1 MGRVFTWAL
10 KNNLNDFPLLFR
22 CLDRVEIGGDMKI
35 GKLVSLL
42 LLLLMLACVT
52 PVFAQS
58 DRGTITGTV
67 TDPSG
72 AVVANAKITATS
84 LDSGEVREVTTSDEG
99 NYTLPELKAGPWKIS
114 VEAQGFKSSALDRVQ
129 VAVQVTRTVDIKLE
143 AGSVSE
149 TVNVTAEAPVIQPDS
164 AVRQTNVTE
173 RQVKELPLAV
183 SAESGGRTPLAFI
196 FLDSNVT
203 AATATSGRGTDAANF
218 RVSGGQ
224 GLGTEILIDGAS
236 TRRAQNGTFFSE
248 VAPGP
253 NAFQEFTIST
263 STYSAEFGS
272 STGGVVNFTIKS
284 GTNRFHGEVYD
295 LFRNKALNANSF
307 LNNARGFNKPEDS
320 QNDFGGNIGGPV
332 WIPKVYNGRD
342 RTFFFFNY
350 GGYRFSQSET
360 VAVSVPT
367 LRMRTGDFSELLTDP
382 DVLRQFPGGVR
393 IYDPTQPPDT
403 RVAIPGNR
411 LDLYRGGA
419 VIDPVG
425 LAALQ
430 RFPEPTDPGVFHNFR
445 TTSTVPTDM
454 NSYIG
459 KVDQVISDRQR
470 FSVSYSNRKLTTIK
484 GGFPRFPT
492 PFVVQ
497 DVWDQNFRSDYLRFQ
512 HDFTLSPTL
521 LNHLNFGF
529 NRVDVT
535 NRNFTEGF
543 NPSEELGLPANASQ
557 NLAFP
562 RLGFPGYGDPVV
574 SGDIRAYQNIG
585 STFFSDRQ
593 KDNEFEV
600 ADFVTWVKGRHT
612 FKFGGDVRW
621 TRFDIHQL
629 IDPGGTFNFRHDQT
643 AADRDPEG
651 GWPIASLIT
660 GATEFS
666 FVTFRSIDPG
676 WRYFYPSMF
685 VNDDFK
691 VTQRLTLNLG
701 IRYDI
706 PFPRTE
712 KEDRFRG
719 FDPNVTN
726 PVVNRPG
733 AIVGAGGQ
741 GGLQAEHAGLVK
753 TDYSNVSPRLGFA
766 YSLNSQTVVRGGFGL
781 YYAPLLYGFNG
792 ANNIAEGT
800 LGYSVSALRTPNG
813 RQSTVFLR
821 SMPSLPAIDPN
832 GQFIGATDVDFFDPN
847 FKTGRTAQWS
857 LDVQRQLPA
866 NFAVSIGYIG
876 HKGDRLKSNFTRLNA
891 LPLDALKLGFP
902 LLSKPLRDVTPAE
915 RSYAASVG
923 VPLPASPNAVFSG
936 FNGNVAES
944 LRPFPQYGR
953 INNLLESKGES
964 WYNALQIKLDRRF
977 SQGIQFGLS
986 YTFSKLLTNASE
998 DLFGSSPLGGVL
1010 QNPYDI
1016 KSLKT
1021 VSPNNAPHVL
1031 VFNYIVELPFGRGH
1045 RFLSD
1050 GGFIDRFV
1058 NGWQVGAI
1066 HRYQSGL
1073 PISVFTSENRDFL
1086 DLVGFGGNLRPNLT
1100 GQRLTQF
1107 MPLGPSGTTT
1117 RVLNPGAFVAPP
1129 NFQAPPTTNVSD
1141 PRYAA
1146 YYADPLRFFG
1156 SASPVLDSARV
1167 LPFRSE
1173 NVNLMKKTRLTE
1185 TFTFEFR
1192 AEFFNVFNR
1201 HRYFQPNGDLRNQ
1214 TIFGTSD
1221 VINDFNIYGP
1231 RVIQLGFRLLF

>member
-1 MGRVFTWAL
+1 
-10 KNNLNDFPLLFR
+10 
-22 CLDRVEIGGDMKI
+22 MKI
-35 GKLVSLL
+35 NRHILL
-42 LLLLMLACVT
+42 ALLSILLACANAA
-52 PVFAQS
+52 FAQS

-72 AVVANAKITATS
+72 AVVSKAKVTVTN
-84 LDSGEVREVTTSDEG
+84 LESGEVRETETSDDG
-99 NYTLPELKAGPWKIS
+99 NYTFPELKAGPWKMS
-114 VEAQGFKSSALDRVQ
+114 VEAQGFKASALDRIQ
-129 VAVQVTRTVDIKLE
+129 VAVQVTRTVDVKLE

-183 SAESGGRTPLAFI
+183 AAESGGRTPLAFI

-203 AATATSGRGTDAANF
+203 AASGTTGRGTDASNF

-272 STGGVVNFTIKS
+272 SSGGIVNFTIKS
-284 GTNRFHGEVYD
+284 GGNEFHGEVYD
-295 LFRNKALNANSF
+295 LMRNKALNANSF
-307 LNNARGFNKPEDS
+307 LNNARGFPKPEDT
-320 QNDFGGNIGGPV
+320 QNDFGGNVGGPV
-332 WIPKVYNGRD
+332 WVPKVYNGRN

-350 GGYRFSQSET
+350 EGYRFSQSET
-360 VAVSVPT
+360 VSVSVPT
-367 LRMRTGDFSELLTDP
+367 LRMRAGDFSELLTDP
-382 DVLRQFPGGVR
+382 EVRRQFPGGVQ
-393 IYDPTQPPDT
+393 IYDPTQPPGT

-411 LDLYRGGA
+411 LDQYRGGA

-425 LAALQ
+425 RAILQ
-430 RFPEPTDPGVFHNFR
+430 RFPEPTGSGVFRNYTA
-445 TTSTVPTDM
+445 TTTVPTNM
-454 NSYIG
+454 NNYIG
-459 KVDQVISDRQR
+459 KVDQVISDQQR
-470 FSVSYSNRKLTTIK
+470 FSVSYSHRKLDTIK
-484 GGFPRFPT
+484 GGFPRFPE
-492 PFVVQ
+492 PFVVNG
-497 DVWDQNFRSDYLRFQ
+497 VWDQNFKSDYLRVQ
-512 HDFTLSPTL
+512 HDYTISPTL
-521 LNHLNFGF
+521 LNHFNFGY
-529 NRVDVT
+529 NRVDVS

-543 NPSEELGLPANASQ
+543 NPNQELGLPANATQ
-557 NLAFP
+557 NAAFP
-562 RLGFPGYGDPVV
+562 RIGFPGYGDPVV
-574 SGDIRAYQNIG
+574 SNDIRAYQEIG

-600 ADFVTWVKGRHT
+600 ADFVTWVKGSHT
-612 FKFGGDVRW
+612 FKFGGDLRW

-629 IDPGGTFNFRHDQT
+629 IDPGGSFNFRHDQT

-666 FVTFRSIDPG
+666 FVTIRSIDPG

-691 VTQRLTLNLG
+691 VTQRLTLNVG

-706 PFPRTE
+706 PYPRTE

-719 FDPNVTN
+719 FDPNAIN

-741 GGLQAEHAGLVK
+741 SGLQAEHQGLVK
-753 TDYSNVSPRLGFA
+753 TDYSNISPRLGFA
-766 YSLNSQTVVRGGFGL
+766 YSLNPRTVVRGGFGL

-800 LGYSVSALRTPNG
+800 LGYSTGALRTPNG
-813 RQSTVFLR
+813 RQSTLFFR
-821 SMPSLPAIDPN
+821 NMPAAPSIDPN

-857 LDVQRQLPA
+857 LDVQRELPWK
-866 NFAVSIGYIG
+866 FAASVGYIG
-876 HKGDRLKSNFTRLNA
+876 HKGSRLKSNFSRLNA

-902 LLSKPLRDVTPAE
+902 LLTKPLADVTSAE
-915 RSYAASVG
+915 RAYAASVG
-923 VPLPASPNAVFSG
+923 APLPSSRSAVFAG
-936 FNGNVAES
+936 FNGTVAES

-953 INNLLESKGES
+953 INNLLESRGES

-977 SQGIQFGLS
+977 SRGIQFGLS

-998 DLFGSSPLGGVL
+998 DLFGSSPINGVL

-1016 KSLKT
+1016 KSLKS

-1031 VFNYIVELPFGRGH
+1031 VFNYIFELPFGKGRSYLNEGS
-1045 RFLSD
+1045 FM
-1050 GGFIDRFV
+1050 DRLV
-1058 NGWQVGAI
+1058 GGWQVGAI

-1073 PISVFTSENRDFL
+1073 PIAVFTSENRDWL
-1086 DLVGFGGNLRPNLT
+1086 DVVGFGGNLRPNLT
-1100 GQRLTQF
+1100 GARLTAFLPQ
-1107 MPLGPSGTTT
+1107 GPSGTTVQ
-1117 RVLNPGAFVAPP
+1117 VLNPLAFAAPP
-1129 NFQAPPTTNVSD
+1129 NFQAPPTNNVTD

-1146 YYADPLRFFG
+1146 YYADPFRFFG
-1156 SASPVLDSARV
+1156 NAAPVLDRDHI
-1167 LPFRSE
+1167 LPFKSE
-1173 NVNLMKKTRLTE
+1173 NVSLMKKTRLTE
-1185 TFTFEFR
+1185 TTTFEFR
-1192 AEFFNVFNR
+1192 AEFFNIFNR
-1201 HRYFQPNGDLRNQ
+1201 HRYFQPNGDLRNRNV
-1214 TIFGTSD
+1214 FGFSD
-1221 VINDFNIYGP
+1221 VINDPNIYGP
-1231 RVIQLGFRLLF
+1231 RIIQFGFKLLF

>member
-1 MGRVFTWAL
+1 
-10 KNNLNDFPLLFR
+10 
-22 CLDRVEIGGDMKI
+22 MKT
-35 GKLVSLL
+35 GKFVSLL
-42 LLLLMLACVT
+42 LLLLMLVCAT
-52 PVFAQS
+52 SGFAQS

-67 TDPSG
+67 TDQSG

-84 LDSGEVREVTTSDEG
+84 LDTGEVREVATSDEG
-99 NYTLPELKAGPWKIS
+99 HYTLPELKAGPWKIS
-114 VEAQGFKSSALDRVQ
+114 VGAQGFKASALDRVQ
-129 VAVQVTRTVDIKLE
+129 VAVQVTRTVDITLE

-149 TVNVTAEAPVIQPDS
+149 TVNVSAEAPVIQPDS

-203 AATATSGRGTDAANF
+203 AASATTGRGTDASNF

-263 STYSAEFGS
+263 STYSAEFGNS
-272 STGGVVNFTIKS
+272 SGGVVNFTIKS
-284 GTNRFHGEVYD
+284 GGNEFHGEAYD
-295 LFRNKALNANSF
+295 LLRNKALNANSF
-307 LNNARGFNKPEDS
+307 LNNALGFKKPEDS

-332 WIPKVYNGRD
+332 WIPKIYNGRN

-350 GGYRFSQSET
+350 EGYRFSQSET
-360 VAVSVPT
+360 VTVSVPT
-367 LRMRTGDFSELLTDP
+367 LRMRSGDFSELLTDP
-382 DVLRQFPGGVR
+382 AVLRQFPNGVQV
-393 IYDPTQPPDT
+393 YDPTQPPAT
-403 RVAIPGNR
+403 RAAIPGNR
-411 LDLYRGGA
+411 LDQYRGGA

-430 RFPEPTDPGVFHNFR
+430 RFPEPTGPGVFHNYT

-454 NSYIG
+454 NNYIG
-459 KVDQVISDRQR
+459 KVDQVISDKQR
-470 FSVSYSNRKLTTIK
+470 FNVSYSNRKLTTIK
-484 GGFPRFPT
+484 GGFPRFPI

-497 DVWDQNFRSDYLRFQ
+497 DVWDQNFKSDYLRFQ
-512 HDFTLSPTL
+512 HDYTLSPTL
-521 LNHLNFGF
+521 LNHFNFGF
-529 NRVDVT
+529 NRVEVR
-535 NRNFTEGF
+535 NMNFTEGF

-585 STFFSDRQ
+585 STFFSDNQ
-593 KDNEFEV
+593 TDKEFEI
-600 ADFVTWVKGRHT
+600 ADFVTWVKGRHSL
-612 FKFGGDVRW
+612 KFGGDLRW
-621 TRFDIHQL
+621 TKFDIHQL

-691 VTQRLTLNLG
+691 ITQNLTLNLG

-712 KEDRFRG
+712 KENRFRG
-719 FDPNVTN
+719 FDPNVIN
-726 PVVNRPG
+726 PDVNRPG

-741 GGLQAEHAGLVK
+741 GGLQAENKGLVK
-753 TDYSNVSPRLGFA
+753 TDYSNVSPRFGLA
-766 YSLNSQTVVRGGFGL
+766 YSFDNKTVVRGGFGL

-800 LGYSVSALRTPNG
+800 LGYSVNALRTPAG

-821 SMPSLPAIDPN
+821 SLPSLPAIDPN
-832 GQFIGATDVDFFDPN
+832 GQFIGATDIDFFDPN

-857 LDVQRQLPA
+857 LDVQRELPA
-866 NFAVSIGYIG
+866 KFAISIGYIG
-876 HKGDRLKSNFTRLNA
+876 HKATRLKSNFSRLNA
-891 LPLDALKLGFP
+891 LSLDALKLGFP
-902 LLSKPLRDVTPAE
+902 LLNKPLAEVTAAE
-915 RSYAASVG
+915 RRYAAAVG
-923 VPLPASPNAVFSG
+923 VPLPSSPNAVFNG
-936 FNGNVAES
+936 FNGSVAQS

-964 WYNALQIKLDRRF
+964 WYNALQIKVDRRF
-977 SQGIQFGLS
+977 SRGIQFGLS

-998 DLFGSSPLGGVL
+998 DLFGSSPISGVL

-1016 KSLKT
+1016 KSLKS
-1021 VSPNNAPHVL
+1021 VSPNNAPYVL
-1031 VFNYIVELPFGRGH
+1031 VFNYIFELPFGKGR
-1045 RFLSD
+1045 RFLD
-1050 GGFIDRFV
+1050 RGGFFDRFV
-1058 NGWQVGAI
+1058 SGWQVGAI

-1073 PISVFTSENRDFL
+1073 PIVVFTSENRDWL

-1100 GQRLTQF
+1100 GLRLTEF
-1107 MPLGPSGTTT
+1107 LPLGPNGTTV
-1117 RVLNPGAFVAPP
+1117 RVLNPAAFAPLP
-1129 NFQAPPTTNVSD
+1129 NFQAPPTTDVTN
-1141 PRYAA
+1141 PAYAA

-1156 SASPVLDSARV
+1156 TATPVLDFDHV

-1173 NVNLMKKTRLTE
+1173 NVNLMKRTRLAE
-1185 TFTFEFR
+1185 TLTFEFR
-1192 AEFFNVFNR
+1192 AEFFNIFNR
-1201 HRYFQPNGDLRNQ
+1201 HRYFQPNGDIRNPN
-1214 TIFGTSD
+1214 IFGFSD

-1231 RVIQLGFRLLF
+1231 RVIQLGFKLLF